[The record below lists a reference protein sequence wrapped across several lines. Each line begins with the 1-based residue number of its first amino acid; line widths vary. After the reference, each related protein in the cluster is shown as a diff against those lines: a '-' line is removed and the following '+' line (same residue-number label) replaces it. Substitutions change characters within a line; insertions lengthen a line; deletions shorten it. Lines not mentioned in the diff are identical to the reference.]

1 MISENKTI
9 EQIRD
14 ELANENYPKPS
25 AFENNNASMTSP
37 NRAHII
43 CRKAFKIGF
52 DARGKIEEERT
63 KKLVEA
69 LEFLQRN
76 TNALDYRRPVIDLAL
91 QECGEK

>member
-1 MISENKTI
+1 MS
-9 EQIRD
+9 R
-14 ELANENYPKPS
+14 L
-25 AFENNNASMTSP
+25 

-43 CRKAFKIGF
+43 CRKSFLKLASTPE
-52 DARGKIEEERT
+52 ARIEEERT